1 MPRTIKLTE
10 EQFRLLQ
17 ENMFKTGI
25 DDANPIPDYQMSQ
38 INADGVMDYGEMGKP
53 TTTDQV
59 DVMTKMFPWGYGNY
73 ARGYPGMNLREDNDS
88 DVEISDL
95 NVDSNTRD
103 ENGVRLSNTPAY
115 IDELSDENEKDDME
129 IISNTVERN
138 IDGILKIVNSQNTPQ
153 VKRVEIAKALSNA
166 LYGNGQAANLSGIPI
181 KVSNFINALAKSSR
195 NLQPKVKD
203 ALYNK
208 LITNFNLQGVMPSQG
223 KAISNTG
230 TNNAQSQK
238 YFDRMGKSKSGMN
251 V

>member
-17 ENMFKTGI
+17 ENVFKTGI

-38 INADGVMDYGEMGKP
+38 INADGVMDYGETGKP

-59 DVMTKMFPWGYGNY
+59 DVMAKMFPWGYGNY

-95 NVDSNTRD
+95 NADSNTRD
-103 ENGVRLSNTPAY
+103 ENGVRLSNTPSY
-115 IDELSDENEKDDME
+115 MDELSDENEKDDME

-138 IDGILKIVNSQNTPQ
+138 VDGILKIVNSQNTPQ

-166 LYGNGQAANLSGIPI
+166 LYGNNQNVNLSGIPI

-208 LITNFNLQGVMPSQG
+208 LITNLNLQGVMPSQG

>member
-17 ENMFKTGI
+17 ENVFKTGI

-95 NVDSNTRD
+95 NADSNTRD

-115 IDELSDENEKDDME
+115 MDELSDENEKDDME

-138 IDGILKIVNSQNTPQ
+138 VDGILKIVNSQNTPQ

-166 LYGNGQAANLSGIPI
+166 LYGNNQNVNLSGIPI

-208 LITNFNLQGVMPSQG
+208 LITNLNLQGVMPSQG

>member
-103 ENGVRLSNTPAY
+103 ENGVRLSNTPAHM
-115 IDELSDENEKDDME
+115 DELSDENEKDDME

-138 IDGILKIVNSQNTPQ
+138 VDGILKIVNSQNTPQ
-153 VKRVEIAKALSNA
+153 VKRLRLQRLCQTPFTATDRL
-166 LYGNGQAANLSGIPI
+166 PI
-181 KVSNFINALAKSSR
+181 CQGY
-195 NLQPKVKD
+195 QP
-203 ALYNK
+203 
-208 LITNFNLQGVMPSQG
+208 
-223 KAISNTG
+223 
-230 TNNAQSQK
+230 
-238 YFDRMGKSKSGMN
+238 R
-251 V
+251 

>member
-1 MPRTIKLTE
+1 MGKTIKLTE
-10 EQFRLLQ
+10 EQFRILK

-25 DDANPIPDYQMSQ
+25 DDSNPIPDFQMSK
-38 INADGVMDYGEMGKP
+38 INADGVKDYGEMGNP
-53 TTTDQV
+53 TTTDQI
-59 DVMTKMFPWGYGNY
+59 DVMTKMFPWGYGTY
-73 ARGYPGMNLREDNDS
+73 ARCYPGMTLWEGDDS

-115 IDELSDENEKDDME
+115 MDELSDENEKDDME

-138 IDGILKIVNSQNTPQ
+138 VDGILNIVSGQDVPQ
-153 VKRVEIAKALSNA
+153 IKQIEIAKALSNA
-166 LYGNGQAANLSGIPI
+166 LYGKGQKVNMAGIPSKI
-181 KVSNFINALAKSSR
+181 GRFINALAKSSR
-195 NLQPKVKD
+195 TLQPKVKD

-208 LITNFNLQGVMPSQG
+208 LITNLNLQGIMPSQG

-230 TNNAQSQK
+230 TNNAQSKK
-238 YFDRMGKSKSGMN
+238 YFDRAGKSKSGMN